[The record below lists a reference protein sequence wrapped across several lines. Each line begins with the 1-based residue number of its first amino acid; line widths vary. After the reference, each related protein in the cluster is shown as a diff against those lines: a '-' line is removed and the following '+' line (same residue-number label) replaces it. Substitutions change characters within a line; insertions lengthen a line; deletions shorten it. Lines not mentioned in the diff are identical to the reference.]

1 MKLPFEWFIA
11 LRYLRA
17 RRKQAFISFISFI
30 SVAGVTLGVMA
41 LIVVIS
47 VMAGFENHLREK
59 ILGMSSHVIVK
70 RLDGPVWDYDNLIS
84 ELKKLTVAPS
94 GFFSGFRYKLTG
106 KGAHIEAATPVIIL
120 QGLVSSGQEVK
131 GVVIRGVEP
140 ESVGSVMTLGHKTLG
155 KGLEA
160 LGQSHTA
167 IPPIILGKE
176 LAASLGATI
185 GKTIQVVLPTGTVSP
200 VGMLPKIRNF
210 TVIGIN
216 TTGMYEYDNTMAL
229 IHLKDAQ
236 KLAGIQGGVQ
246 LVELKVSDIYASNQ
260 FVTDITRKL
269 GHSYWAIDWQKLSR
283 NLFSALKLEKLA
295 MFIILTLIVVVAAFN
310 IVSTLI
316 LMVMEK
322 NQDIAILKTMGATN
336 RQILKIFIYN
346 GLTVGLVGTILG
358 VTGGIAICEILA
370 RYKFIK
376 IPAEVYYTDSIPILL
391 NPADVV
397 TIAASALIICFV
409 ATIYPAR
416 QAARV
421 NASEALR
428 QG

>member
-1 MKLPFEWFIA
+1 MKLPLEWFIA

-17 RRKQAFISFISFI
+17 RRKQAFISFISVI

-47 VMAGFENHLREK
+47 VMAGFEKHLRDK

-70 RLDGPVWDYDNLIS
+70 RLDGPVWDYEKLVS
-84 ELKKLTVAPS
+84 ELKQLAITPS
-94 GFFSGFRYKLTG
+94 GFWNGLSYGITG
-106 KGAHIEAATPVIIL
+106 KGARIEAATPVIIL

-140 ESVGSVMTLGHKTLG
+140 ETVTSVMTLGNKTLG
-155 KGLEA
+155 KGLDGLA
-160 LGQSHTA
+160 QSQTTY
-167 IPPIILGKE
+167 PPIILGKE
-176 LAASLGATI
+176 LASSLGATI
-185 GKTIQVVLPTGTVSP
+185 GKTIQVVLPTGSVSP

-246 LVELKVSDIYASNQ
+246 LVELKVSDIYASDQ
-260 FVTDITRKL
+260 FVEEIVKKF
-269 GHSYWAIDWQKLSR
+269 GASYWAIDWQKLSR

-310 IVSTLI
+310 IISTLI

-322 NQDIAILKTMGATN
+322 NQDIAILKTMGTTD

-346 GLTVGLVGTILG
+346 GLVVGCLGTMLG
-358 VTGGIAICEILA
+358 VIGGIALCELLA

-391 NPADVV
+391 NPTDVI
-397 TIAASALIICFV
+397 TIAVSALFICFV